1 MCVAHCLS
9 VYVFFV
15 CLADT
20 TVVYQCP
27 ADSHLDLCAICYWSA
42 ALLLSGIADLLKSDL
57 SLWYPLEFN
66 DATGD
71 ILPMRQIPS
80 FTLDL
85 PDAAPTETGAT
96 RVKNMMVH

>member
-1 MCVAHCLS
+1 
-9 VYVFFV
+9 
-15 CLADT
+15 
-20 TVVYQCP
+20 
-27 ADSHLDLCAICYWSA
+27 
-42 ALLLSGIADLLKSDL
+42 
-57 SLWYPLEFN
+57 LEFN

-85 PDAAPTETGAT
+85 PDSDAAPTETGAT